1 MVNGQECIVCALY
14 GTEQCRIH
22 TEKQEGCAT
31 CPALAAIYNQLYELL
46 SVNSKNG
53 SELNQTIV
61 QIYQMIKGAKN
72 EFDIEKSQI
81 DKNID
86 ELTTNLEQLRKYEVT
101 PVKTK

>member
-1 MVNGQECIVCALY
+1 MKSLLNVLRDKNQKLY
-14 GTEQCRIH
+14 DYT
-22 TEKQEGCAT
+22 
-31 CPALAAIYNQLYELL
+31 NQLYELL
-46 SVNSKNG
+46 SLNSKNG
-53 SELNQTIV
+53 SELNQTID